1 MGDIAGF
8 LQDAMSRTKSL
19 FSFGPYPMVSVKS
32 SVDGQT
38 YRVRDMPDKQ
48 AAADLMARVRLKMK
62 KLKMHLEETFPD
74 KPQVKQLARNFDA
87 EAHRLGEATP
97 KDEFTS
103 FSVNKGQEVHFC
115 LRQREGQDESL
126 VDENIVTFVA
136 IHEMGHI
143 ITKTVGHGPDFWN
156 NFAWLL
162 EQAERI
168 GIYKKQDF
176 SAHPVAYC
184 GMKITDQPTYDPSKD
199 GTDFSVGTTSGP

>member
-1 MGDIAGF
+1 MGDIANF
-8 LQDAMSRTKSL
+8 LNDALSRTKSL
-19 FSFGPYPMVSVKS
+19 FSFGPYPMVSVRS
-32 SVDGQT
+32 AVDGQT
-38 YRVRDMPDKQ
+38 YKVRDMPDKQ

-62 KLKMHLEETFPD
+62 KLKLHLEETFPD
-74 KPQVKQLARNFDA
+74 KPQVKQLSKNFDA

-97 KDEFTS
+97 QDEFTS

-126 VDENIVTFVA
+126 VEENIVTFVA
-136 IHEMGHI
+136 LHEMGHI

-168 GIYKKQDF
+168 GIYQKQDF
-176 SAHPVAYC
+176 AAHPVAYC
-184 GMKITDQPTYDPSKD
+184 GMKITDQPKYDPSKD
-199 GTDFSVGTTSGP
+199 GTDFSVGTAS

>member
-1 MGDIAGF
+1 
-8 LQDAMSRTKSL
+8 
-19 FSFGPYPMVSVKS
+19 MVSVRS
-32 SVDGQT
+32 AVDGQT
-38 YRVRDMPDKQ
+38 YKVRDMPDKQ

-62 KLKMHLEETFPD
+62 KLKLHLEETFPD
-74 KPQVKQLARNFDA
+74 KPQVKQLSKNFDA

-97 KDEFTS
+97 QDEFTS

-126 VDENIVTFVA
+126 VEENIVTFVA
-136 IHEMGHI
+136 LHEMGHI

-168 GIYKKQDF
+168 GIYQKQDF
-176 SAHPVAYC
+176 AAHPVAYC
-184 GMKITDQPTYDPSKD
+184 GMKITDQPKYDPSKD
-199 GTDFSVGTTSGP
+199 GTDFSVGKAS

>member
-1 MGDIAGF
+1 MGDIANF
-8 LQDAMSRTKSL
+8 LNDALSRTKSL
-19 FSFGPYPMVSVKS
+19 FSFGPYPMVSVRS

-38 YRVRDMPDKQ
+38 YKVRDMPDKQ

-62 KLKMHLEETFPD
+62 KLKLHLEETFPD
-74 KPQVKQLARNFDA
+74 KPQVKQLSKNFDA

-97 KDEFTS
+97 QDEFTS

-126 VDENIVTFVA
+126 VEENIVTFVA
-136 IHEMGHI
+136 LHEMGHI

-168 GIYKKQDF
+168 GIYQKQDF
-176 SAHPVAYC
+176 AAHPVAYC
-184 GMKITDQPTYDPSKD
+184 GMKITDQPKYDPSKD
-199 GTDFSVGTTSGP
+199 GTDFSVGAVGT

>member
-1 MGDIAGF
+1 MSDITGF
-8 LQDAMSRTKSL
+8 LQDALSRTKSL
-19 FSFGPYPMVSVKS
+19 FSLGQFPMVSVKS
-32 SVDGQT
+32 DVDGQT
-38 YRVRDMPDKQ
+38 YRVRDLPDKQ

-62 KLKMHLEETFPD
+62 KLKLHLEATFPD

-97 KDEFTS
+97 QDEFTS

-115 LRQREGQDESL
+115 LRQRESGDESL
-126 VDENIVTFVA
+126 VEENIVTFVA

-168 GIYKKQDF
+168 GIYTKQDF

-184 GMKITDQPTYDPSKD
+184 GMKITDQPKYDPSKD
-199 GTDFSVGTTSGP
+199 GTDFSVGTTSK